1 MKKAGKTWKK
11 GEITGKTVQNTL
23 SNVWILYIERFD
35 NDPPGPVQNYNNFS
49 QPHTYSTTSIDRF
62 WGLFF
67 NAHHD
72 DLTKSV
78 DVKGLKIHV
87 VSCFTVKEH
96 HFRVWHTHMYHI
108 RLNFEDSTNIR
119 SFPLNLPQ
127 KREYSIFPKSRFK
140 TFRWTQYSLSIHFTR
155 VFLVK
160 TWLQPLDNVGDRLW
174 YPLERFCT
182 RVQRLWT

>member
-1 MKKAGKTWKK
+1 LTTIPPLQCRSAA
-11 GEITGKTVQNTL
+11 
-23 SNVWILYIERFD
+23 ILVNRTRIL
-35 NDPPGPVQNYNNFS
+35 P
-49 QPHTYSTTSIDRF
+49 SIGRF
-62 WGLFF
+62 WWCLFC

-119 SFPLNLPQ
+119 SFPLNLPLNL
-127 KREYSIFPKSRFK
+127 PKTNTNESRF
-140 TFRWTQYSLSIHFTR
+140 
-155 VFLVK
+155 
-160 TWLQPLDNVGDRLW
+160 
-174 YPLERFCT
+174 
-182 RVQRLWT
+182 